1 MTRPELLPDQ
11 YFSRD
16 LLVLR
21 EVAKRFADDL
31 NARPRAEDVAEALGM
46 GWELVAD
53 IGTVLKEAGFVDGI
67 DTDQTGI
74 IIFTKLTTEG
84 RREVGLWPSP
94 DSIADRLLPALEAA
108 IARTPEGED
117 KTRLERARDAFLGMT
132 REILVGIATNVITGQ
147 IPT

>member
-1 MTRPELLPDQ
+1 VTRPEPLPDQ

-21 EVAKRFADDL
+21 EIAERFAIDL
-31 NARPRAEDVAEALGM
+31 YSQPRAQDIAESLGM

-53 IGTVLKEAGFVDGI
+53 IGTVLKDAGFVDGI

-74 IIFTKLTTEG
+74 IIFTKLTPQG

-94 DSIADRLLPALEAA
+94 DSMADRLLPALGAA
-108 IARTPEGED
+108 IARTPEGGD
-117 KTRLERARDAFLGMT
+117 KTRLERARNAFLGMT
-132 REILVGIATNVITGQ
+132 REIVVGVATNVMTGQ